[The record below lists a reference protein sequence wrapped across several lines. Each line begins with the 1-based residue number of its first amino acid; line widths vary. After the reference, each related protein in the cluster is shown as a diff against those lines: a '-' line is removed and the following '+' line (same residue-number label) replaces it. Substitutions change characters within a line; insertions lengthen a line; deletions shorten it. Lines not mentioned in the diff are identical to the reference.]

1 MATIIPVFSNQHTD
15 QSVAIIIKEKSPT
28 SKKYYEMKANLKVI
42 IFSNKVLIK
51 VHIYFTQNATA
62 HLINYHIV

>member
-15 QSVAIIIKEKSPT
+15 QSVAIKEKSPT

-42 IFSNKVLIK
+42 IFSNKILIK
-51 VHIYFTQNATA
+51 VRIYFTQNATA